1 MAKRVHKVDKISCA
15 TLRKQKKTQVDS
27 EQKISG
33 RINKTD
39 QRVDCAWKE
48 AFLQNTRLW
57 KLGEQQQHLKNIPC
71 CDENPQ
77 TTKKSP
83 RCSHN

>member
-15 TLRKQKKTQVDS
+15 TLREQKKTQVDS

-39 QRVDCAWKE
+39 QRVDCVWKE

-57 KLGEQQQHLKNIPC
+57 KLGEQQQHLK
-71 CDENPQ
+71 
-77 TTKKSP
+77 TYRVATKTSP